1 MNCWFGFTLEV
12 ALASRKSGWIKSIL
26 QTFLIFL
33 VLSVILDIWRSPR
46 QPVVESEQMWVTSA
60 GHVVQLQKL
69 GNERATLIYFWGSWC
84 GICRYTSP
92 AVNKLSEK
100 GVPVVGVA
108 LQSGTM
114 PEVQRYLQQHQWSF
128 ETINDETGDLS
139 REWEIKA
146 APTIA
151 IIKNGKIRHSTS
163 GISSYWGLYLRWKW
177 IDWLY

>member
-1 MNCWFGFTLEV
+1 M
-12 ALASRKSGWIKSIL
+12 ASRKSGWIKSIL

-108 LQSGTM
+108 LQSGSM